1 MSERIIKVVV
11 IGPESTGKSTLCEKL
26 ATHYNTI
33 WVEEYAREFLLKN
46 GNAYTQE
53 DLLTIAKGQIENEE
67 KALGQLIKKNQ
78 YQTPDNFTLLGI
90 EGASKQQTTY
100 PFGGLR
106 GLPNNKLLF
115 IDTDMYVMKVWSEFV
130 FNTCDYFILNQIV
143 ERKYDCYLLCEPD
156 IDWVKDELREYP
168 DLETRLKL
176 FHHYK
181 DLLVHQHCNWISING
196 DYDSRLQK
204 AILHIDNL
212 FQ

>member
-26 ATHYNTI
+26 AAHYNTI
-33 WVEEYAREFLLKN
+33 WVQEYAREFLLKN
-46 GNAYTQE
+46 GNAYTQH

-67 KALGQLIKKNQ
+67 KAIQQLSNNQ
-78 YQTPDNFTLLGI
+78 IQTTNN
-90 EGASKQQTTY
+90 KQQTNKQPPT
-100 PFGGLR
+100 
-106 GLPNNKLLF
+106 PNNNLLI

-130 FNTCDYFILNQIV
+130 FNSCDYFILNQIV

-168 DLETRLKL
+168 DLETRTKL

-181 DLLVHQHCNWISING
+181 DLLTHQHCSWMSING
-196 DYDSRLQK
+196 DYESRLQK
-204 AILHIDNL
+204 AISHIDML
-212 FQ
+212 LQ

>member
-11 IGPESTGKSTLCEKL
+11 IGPESTGKSILCEKL
-26 ATHYNTI
+26 AAHYNTI

-53 DLLTIAKGQIENEE
+53 DLLIIAKGQIKNEE
-67 KALGQLIKKNQ
+67 KAIQL
-78 YQTPDNFTLLGI
+78 LSESG
-90 EGASKQQTTY
+90 SSS

-106 GLPNNKLLF
+106 GLTNNKLLF
-115 IDTDMYVMKVWSEFV
+115 IDTDMYVMKVWSEYV
-130 FNTCDYFILNQIV
+130 FNACDYFILNQIA

-168 DLETRLKL
+168 DLETRSKL

-181 DLLVHQHCNWISING
+181 DLMVHQHCDWVSING
-196 DYDSRLQK
+196 NYESRLNK
-204 AILHIDNL
+204 AISHIDSL
-212 FQ
+212 LQ

>member
-11 IGPESTGKSTLCEKL
+11 IGPESTGKSMLCEKL
-26 ATHYNTI
+26 AAHYNTI

-53 DLLTIAKGQIENEE
+53 DLLTIAKGQIKNEE
-67 KALGQLIKKNQ
+67 KAIQL
-78 YQTPDNFTLLGI
+78 LSESG
-90 EGASKQQTTY
+90 SSS

-106 GLPNNKLLF
+106 GLPNNKLLL

-130 FNTCDYFILNQIV
+130 FNTCDNFILNQIA

-168 DLETRLKL
+168 DLETRSKL

-181 DLLVHQHCNWISING
+181 DLMVHQHCNWISING
-196 DYDSRLQK
+196 DYESRFQK
-204 AILHIDNL
+204 AISHIDKL
-212 FQ
+212 LQ

>member
-11 IGPESTGKSTLCEKL
+11 IGPESTGKSLLCEKL
-26 ATHYNTI
+26 AAHYNTI
-33 WVEEYAREFLLKN
+33 WVKEYAREFLLKN

-67 KALGQLIKKNQ
+67 KDIQL
-78 YQTPDNFTLLGI
+78 LSESG
-90 EGASKQQTTY
+90 SSS

-106 GLPNNKLLF
+106 GLTNNKLLF
-115 IDTDMYVMKVWSEFV
+115 IDTDMYVMKVWSEYV
-130 FNTCDYFILNQIV
+130 FNACDHFILNQIA

-168 DLETRLKL
+168 DLETRSKL

-181 DLLVHQHCNWISING
+181 DLMVHQHCDWVSITG

-204 AILHIDNL
+204 AISHIDSL
-212 FQ
+212 LQ

>member
-11 IGPESTGKSTLCEKL
+11 IGPESTGKSILCEKL
-26 ATHYNTI
+26 AAHYNTI

-46 GNAYTQE
+46 GNAYTQK
-53 DLLTIAKGQIENEE
+53 DLLTIAKGQIKNEE
-67 KALGQLIKKNQ
+67 KAIQL
-78 YQTPDNFTLLGI
+78 LSESG
-90 EGASKQQTTY
+90 SSS

-106 GLPNNKLLF
+106 GLTNNKLLF

-130 FNTCDYFILNQIV
+130 FNACDHFILNQIAD
-143 ERKYDCYLLCEPD
+143 RKYDCYLLCEPD

-168 DLETRLKL
+168 DLETRSKL

-181 DLLVHQHCNWISING
+181 DLMVHQHSNWVSING

-204 AILHIDNL
+204 AILHLDNL

>member
-1 MSERIIKVVV
+1 MSECIIKVVV

-26 ATHYNTI
+26 AAHYNTI

-53 DLLTIAKGQIENEE
+53 DLLIIAKGQIENEE
-67 KALGQLIKKNQ
+67 KAIQLLSESGSA
-78 YQTPDNFTLLGI
+78 F
-90 EGASKQQTTY
+90 

-106 GLPNNKLLF
+106 GQTNKKLLL
-115 IDTDMYVMKVWSEFV
+115 IDTDMLVMKVWSEFV
-130 FNTCDYFILNQIV
+130 FNACDYFILNQIV

-168 DLETRLKL
+168 DVETRLTL

-181 DLLVHQHCNWISING
+181 DLMAHQHCNWKSING
-196 DYDSRLQK
+196 DYESRLQK
-204 AILHIDNL
+204 AISHIDTL
-212 FQ
+212 LQ

>member
-1 MSERIIKVVV
+1 MSECIIKVVV
-11 IGPESTGKSTLCEKL
+11 IGPESTGKSTLSEKL
-26 ATHYNTI
+26 AAHYNTI
-33 WVEEYAREFLLKN
+33 WVQEYAREYLLKN
-46 GNAYTQE
+46 GNAYTQQ

-67 KALGQLIKKNQ
+67 KAIQQLSNNQ
-78 YQTPDNFTLLGI
+78 YQTPNNFPLWGI
-90 EGASKQQTTY
+90 EGAKKRQTSS

-106 GLPNNKLLF
+106 GLTNNKLLI

-168 DLETRLKL
+168 DLETRTKL

-181 DLLVHQHCNWISING
+181 DLLAHQHCNWISING
-196 DYDSRLQK
+196 DYESRLNK
-204 AILHIDNL
+204 AISHIDSL
-212 FQ
+212 LQ

>member
-11 IGPESTGKSTLCEKL
+11 IGPESTGKSLLCEKL
-26 ATHYNTI
+26 AAHYNTI

-53 DLLTIAKGQIENEE
+53 DLLTIAKGQIQNEE
-67 KALGQLIKKNQ
+67 NALRQLTKNNQ
-78 YQTPDNFTLLGI
+78 HQTPNNFPRWGI
-90 EGASKQQTTY
+90 EGAPKRQTTS

-115 IDTDMYVMKVWSEFV
+115 IDTDMYVMKVWSEYV
-130 FNTCDYFILNQIV
+130 FNACDHFILNQIA

-168 DLETRLKL
+168 DLETRSKL

-181 DLLVHQHCNWISING
+181 DLMVHQHCDWVSITG

-204 AILHIDNL
+204 AISHIDSL
-212 FQ
+212 LQ

>member
-11 IGPESTGKSTLCEKL
+11 IGPESTGKSLLCEKL
-26 ATHYNTI
+26 TAHYNTI
-33 WVEEYAREFLLKN
+33 WVKEYAREFLLKN

-67 KALGQLIKKNQ
+67 KAIQL
-78 YQTPDNFTLLGI
+78 LSESG
-90 EGASKQQTTY
+90 SSS

-106 GLPNNKLLF
+106 GLTNNKLLF

-130 FNTCDYFILNQIV
+130 FNACDHFILNQIA

-168 DLETRLKL
+168 DLETRSKL

-181 DLLVHQHCNWISING
+181 DLMVHQHCDWVSITG
-196 DYDSRLQK
+196 DYDCRLQK
-204 AILHIDNL
+204 AISHIDSL
-212 FQ
+212 LQ